1 MMKSL
6 SELTTEMSLHYIGEL
21 IWKCLK
27 WLPQN
32 AKKKKKQFLVIS
44 YHFLVW
50 VLKIS
55 ISRLISDLNIS
66 LKCSKNPSL
75 KFLKEKSVSFSVL
88 VQLSYTKQGERS
100 KSIRKVVCLFVF
112 SPKKKHRNSTQSN
125 FHLSLLHRCPNKW
138 IFATVFTPTLGA
150 TTIKTHLCPWQTS
163 EHTYRSCGQ
172 HISTHV
178 RLQDP
183 SLDVICWVDFRI
195 QVGQPAAGF
204 AWGSHSSDT
213 QTSVSSTQNGL
224 F

>member
-1 MMKSL
+1 MRNHNRKKRQLANDEESL
-6 SELTTEMSLHYIGEL
+6 WTYYRDEPTLYWGTYLEMFEVAPP
-21 IWKCLK
+21 KC
-27 WLPQN
+27 Q
-32 AKKKKKQFLVIS
+32 KKKKKQFLVIS

-75 KFLKEKSVSFSVL
+75 KSLKEKKNLFLSQYL

-150 TTIKTHLCPWQTS
+150 TTIKTHLCP
-163 EHTYRSCGQ
+163 
-172 HISTHV
+172 
-178 RLQDP
+178 
-183 SLDVICWVDFRI
+183 
-195 QVGQPAAGF
+195 
-204 AWGSHSSDT
+204 
-213 QTSVSSTQNGL
+213 
-224 F
+224 